1 MYVCV
6 GVPECYFL
14 CESVDVDD
22 PCVRVGHNSKIPI
35 QISTHAAD
43 PEISPTG
50 SPELYGL
57 NGIEAASLY
66 EQAAVAGSAAAGYRL
81 GKMYESGVDVNG
93 LEGTFVY
100 ARTFETVYV
109 SKVRA
114 YTNVRMHAH
123 AHMNARTYMYAWT
136 LTFTHAQACT
146 LPRTKTHVHTR
157 HTYTSKPRI
166 S

>member
-57 NGIEAASLY
+57 NGIEAVSLY

-100 ARTFETVYV
+100 ART
-109 SKVRA
+109 
-114 YTNVRMHAH
+114 H
-123 AHMNARTYMYAWT
+123 ARTCA
-136 LTFTHAQACT
+136 HEC
-146 LPRTKTHVHTR
+146 THVHVRMDTHI
-157 HTYTSKPRI
+157 HTCTSMHAPTDKNACAYKTYLHK
-166 S
+166 